1 MPRSIERSI
10 SCCRVIFA
18 GFFFFVADLSLSA
31 AVSDAA
37 AAGAAAAG
45 AVAAGAVAAGA
56 VAAGAVV
63 VVPVAAGA
71 LWASAAPAGNIMKA
85 AADAAA
91 TRLENFC
98 MKHSIL
104 A

>member
-1 MPRSIERSI
+1 
-10 SCCRVIFA
+10 
-18 GFFFFVADLSLSA
+18 
-31 AVSDAA
+31 
-37 AAGAAAAG
+37 
-45 AVAAGAVAAGA
+45 